1 MQTQVTKKIDFSG
14 KDLFI
19 GLDVHKKSWSVTILV
34 EGMEHKTFT
43 QPPDPQVL
51 YDYLQK
57 MFPGG
62 TYYSAYE
69 AGFCG
74 YGIHRE
80 LNAFGIKNIVINA
93 ADIPSSQKDQ
103 SGEARSHRQ
112 PEDCQSAWE
121 RVIAGHPHL

>member
-14 KDLFI
+14 KELFI

-34 EGMEHKTFT
+34 EGMEHRTFT
-43 QPPDPQVL
+43 QPPDPRAL
-51 YDYLQK
+51 FNYLQK

-80 LNAFGIKNIVINA
+80 LNALGIKNIVINA
-93 ADIPSSQKDQ
+93 ADIPSSQKDHT
-103 SGEARSHRQ
+103 GEARSHRQ
-112 PEDCQSAWE
+112 PKDRQSARK
-121 RVIAGHPHL
+121 RVAQSNPHL